1 MNKLPS
7 KQIIGQ
13 IFRNGHLILIVV
25 SFLFTAWLPLSN
37 AEETHAGSEHSFHKH
52 HIALF
57 LGNTQDDHGNSGIS
71 IGGDYEHRIN
81 KWLGLG
87 GFVEYAGGDLE
98 NLRIGIPLFI
108 HPYKEWRLLAAFGG
122 EIYKDPESKEKDR
135 GFVFRTGVGYLFP
148 VGKDITV
155 APEFFVDFS
164 EHETLFIYGLSVG
177 YGF

>member
-1 MNKLPS
+1 MASETKPKLSQKIPYANLIPVFVIIVALMFPS
-7 KQIIGQ
+7 MA
-13 IFRNGHLILIVV
+13 V
-25 SFLFTAWLPLSN
+25 
-37 AEETHAGSEHSFHKH
+37 AEEEHAGSDHSLHKH
-52 HIALF
+52 HVALF
-57 LGNTQDDHGNSGIS
+57 LGNTQDEHGDSGIS
-71 IGGDYEHRIN
+71 VGVDYEHRIN
-81 KWLGLG
+81 KWLGVG

-108 HPYKEWRLLAAFGG
+108 HPYKEWRLLAAIGG
-122 EIYKDPESKEKDR
+122 EIYKDQVSNEKDR

-164 EHETLFIYGLSVG
+164 EHETLFTYGLSVG